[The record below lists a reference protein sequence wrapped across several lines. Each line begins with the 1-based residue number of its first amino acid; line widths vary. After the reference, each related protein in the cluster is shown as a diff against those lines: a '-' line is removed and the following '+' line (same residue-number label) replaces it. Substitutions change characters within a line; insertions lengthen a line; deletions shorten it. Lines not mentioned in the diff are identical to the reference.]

1 MDPAATPLRAVDVVP
16 RWAASLGVVS
26 ILGTVVL
33 SVVGDAARGDGLL
46 LMTVLMLAT
55 LGVTL
60 GTCGVILA
68 VRDRRHLGLALLGTA
83 GSLALPLYMLA
94 GMPWN

>member
-1 MDPAATPLRAVDVVP
+1 MDPATPFRAVDVVP

-26 ILGTVVL
+26 ILGTVAL
-33 SVVGDAARGDGLL
+33 PLLGEAARGEGL
-46 LMTVLMLAT
+46 VLMAVLLLAT

-68 VRDRRHLGLALLGTA
+68 IRDRRHLGLALLGTA